1 MWSVLTRRDALL
13 SAALMAG
20 YASSGAARAASGSTR
35 PDPAQQDGV
44 TRSATRVRGFAD
56 AEMDFQLLRGLG
68 VANSMGAAVGE
79 ILAAVRDIKD
89 GDPRT
94 WPPAFAALGD
104 RTRSVAQS
112 VPPKHPVSARDHFQ
126 RASMY
131 YRAAEYYDDPVTDT
145 ARVHG
150 LASRD
155 AFLEAAKLLPWTSE
169 VLQIPFERVSLPGY
183 FMQPASTEVRPRKT
197 VIVLTGFDGTGEE
210 LYFQSGQAAL
220 ERGWNVLIAE
230 GPGQTGF
237 MRFHPAVTFRPDY
250 EVPVGAM
257 IDYVLS
263 RADVDPQRLAVYG
276 ISFGGY
282 FASRAAAH
290 DRRIKA
296 LVANSPIPDLHA
308 YLVGFVGPEMAAHPP
323 PLTLEEIDRLP
334 DQQMPPGFKLSLK
347 ASLRRFGVDSLA
359 AWLERVRA
367 FQIGDALQDIRCPS
381 LALVG
386 EGEGSVAMELFESF
400 SRRVS
405 GPVTQ
410 RVFTTAEGADSHC
423 QLGNLPLSNSVIYDW
438 LDEVFT

>member
-1 MWSVLTRRDALL
+1 MWHVLTRRDALL
-13 SAALMAG
+13 STALMAVPADTG
-20 YASSGAARAASGSTR
+20 SAGAAPGSTMSN
-35 PDPAQQDGV
+35 PAHQDSV

-56 AEMDFQLLRGLG
+56 PEMDFQLLRSLG
-68 VANSMGAAVGE
+68 VANYMGAAVGE
-79 ILAAVRDIKD
+79 IFAAVRDIKD
-89 GDPRT
+89 NDPQT

-104 RTRSVAQS
+104 QTRSGARS
-112 VPPKHPVSARDHFQ
+112 VLQKHPVSARDHFQ

-145 ARVHG
+145 SRAHG

-155 AFLEAAKLLPWTSE
+155 AFLEAAKLMPWTSE
-169 VLQIPFERVSLPGY
+169 VLQIPFEHVWLPGY
-183 FMQPASTEVRPRKT
+183 FMQPASTDARPRKT

-210 LYFQSGQAAL
+210 LHFQTGHAAL

-237 MRFHPAVTFRPDY
+237 LRFHPDVEFRPDY
-250 EVPVGAM
+250 ERPIGAM

-263 RADVDPQRLAVYG
+263 RREVDPQRLAVYG

-290 DRRIKA
+290 DNRIKA
-296 LVANSPIPDLHA
+296 LVANSPIPDLRA
-308 YLVGFVGPEMAAHPP
+308 YLVGFVGPEVAANPP
-323 PLTLEEIDRLP
+323 PLRLEEIDRIP
-334 DQQMPPGFKLSLK
+334 DQQMPPGMKLSLK
-347 ASLRRFGVDSLA
+347 ASFRRFGVDSVA
-359 AWLERVRA
+359 AWLERLHDFR
-367 FQIGDALQDIRCPS
+367 IGDALQDIRCPS

-386 EGEGSVAMELFESF
+386 EGEGSVAKDMFESF
-400 SRRVS
+400 SRGVS

-410 RVFTTAEGADSHC
+410 RIFTTAEGADSHC
-423 QLGNLPLSNSVIYDW
+423 QLGNLPISNAVIYDW

>member
-1 MWSVLTRRDALL
+1 MWNVLTRRDALL
-13 SAALMAG
+13 STALMAG
-20 YASSGAARAASGSTR
+20 LAHTGTTGIALGNSMS
-35 PDPAQQDGV
+35 DPANQGGV

-56 AEMDFQLLRGLG
+56 PEMDFQLLRSLG

-94 WPPAFAALGD
+94 WPPAFAALGAQ
-104 RTRSVAQS
+104 TRSLARS
-112 VPPKHPVSARDHFQ
+112 VQQKHFVSARDHFQ

-145 ARVHG
+145 SRAHG

-155 AFLEAAKLLPWTSE
+155 AFLEAAKLMPWRSE
-169 VLQIPFERVSLPGY
+169 VLQIPFEHVWLPGY
-183 FMQPASTEVRPRKT
+183 FMQPASTERWPRKT

-210 LYFQSGQAAL
+210 LYFQTGQAAL

-237 MRFHPAVTFRPDY
+237 LRFHPHVKFRADY
-250 EVPVGAM
+250 ELPVGAT

-263 RADVDPQRLAVYG
+263 RREVDAQRLALYG

-290 DRRIKA
+290 DDRIKA

-308 YLVGFVGPEMAAHPP
+308 YMVGFVGPEMAANPP
-323 PLTLEEIDRLP
+323 PLGLEEVDHIP
-334 DQQMPPGFKLSLK
+334 DQQLPPGMKLSLK
-347 ASLRRFGVDSLA
+347 ASFRRFGVDSVA
-359 AWLERVRA
+359 AWFERLRD
-367 FQIGDALQDIRCPS
+367 FRIGDALQDIRVRAW
-381 LALVG
+381 LLWATV
-386 EGEGSVAMELFESF
+386 
-400 SRRVS
+400 RV
-405 GPVTQ
+405 
-410 RVFTTAEGADSHC
+410 R
-423 QLGNLPLSNSVIYDW
+423 LP
-438 LDEVFT
+438 